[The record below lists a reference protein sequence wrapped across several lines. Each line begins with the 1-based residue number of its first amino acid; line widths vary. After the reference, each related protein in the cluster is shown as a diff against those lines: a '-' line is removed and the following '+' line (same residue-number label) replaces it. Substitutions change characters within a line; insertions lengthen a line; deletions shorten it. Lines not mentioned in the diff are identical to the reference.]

1 MNAAATLCTMVRYR
15 RLVLMAL
22 KIFTNLTS
30 YFPVEG
36 FFKTHLQ
43 VTCNL

>member
-22 KIFTNLTS
+22 KIFTNLRKLFS
-30 YFPVEG
+30 RRGVF
-36 FFKTHLQ
+36 
-43 VTCNL
+43 